1 MKIQQVERQTGIA
14 AQTIRYY
21 EREGLVIPQRDAGNS
36 YRIYTAEDVE
46 RLNVIVFCR
55 RLGISIPEI
64 RAMLQEDCSFRQCVE
79 RAMLQAKK
87 LEEEAAVQAGLC
99 QAVLRELDRRP
110 DLVPMRCAEEILRDR
125 TTRKLYEQVLPPEQ
139 RKPPK
144 NRYWALYLT
153 AIPALLVGILVI
165 MVITGAVRY
174 RSCRNQMVTWILDP
188 QAEITFTCD
197 SRTVQSSYAQ
207 NLLENLLVKAS
218 PVTNYPWI
226 GEETD
231 VVTVTVVRKEGTAT
245 LKLWELK
252 ERVCIRLRL
261 PETETAWTML
271 EYGSLMLYRQIRS
284 GVLTD
289 GT

>member
-1 MKIQQVERQTGIA
+1 
-14 AQTIRYY
+14 
-21 EREGLVIPQRDAGNS
+21 
-36 YRIYTAEDVE
+36 
-46 RLNVIVFCR
+46 
-55 RLGISIPEI
+55 
-64 RAMLQEDCSFRQCVE
+64 
-79 RAMLQAKK
+79 
-87 LEEEAAVQAGLC
+87 
-99 QAVLRELDRRP
+99 
-110 DLVPMRCAEEILRDR
+110 
-125 TTRKLYEQVLPPEQ
+125 
-139 RKPPK
+139 
-144 NRYWALYLT
+144 
-153 AIPALLVGILVI
+153 

-284 GVLTD
+284 AILND
-289 GT
+289 GA